1 MTVNDCLSLRTSAA
15 LASIIILI
23 STAFGRNDQAGAQS
37 TKPAEEKAEKIVQRG
52 LEVVGGTSYVNVRTV
67 IGRGLFAQYKDGAPE
82 VPSKFVDYI
91 VYPDKERTEFT
102 NGGVRTILANSSGRG
117 WIFDGMVKNLKDQKS
132 DQLEDFKTS
141 MRTGFENL
149 LHGWWRKE
157 GATLSYAGRREAGLA
172 RRNETVRVTYPEG
185 FWVEY
190 EFDAKDGLPSKVI
203 YKRKRKNPDTDEAEE
218 ITEEDR
224 LLKPLTIDGI
234 VTPFVID
241 HFVNGVQTSRI
252 SYDSVEY
259 NRQIADSLF
268 DKPANIKGLK

>member
-1 MTVNDCLSLRTSAA
+1 M
-15 LASIIILI
+15 
-23 STAFGRNDQAGAQS
+23 
-37 TKPAEEKAEKIVQRG
+37 
-52 LEVVGGTSYVNVRTV
+52 
-67 IGRGLFAQYKDGAPE
+67 
-82 VPSKFVDYI
+82 DYI

-102 NGGVRTILANSSGRG
+102 SGGVRTIQTNSSGKG
-117 WIFDGMVKNLKDQKS
+117 WLFDGMVKNLKDQKPE
-132 DQLEDFKTS
+132 QLEDFKTS

-172 RRNETVRVTYPEG
+172 RRNETVRLTYPEA

-203 YKRKRKNPDTDEAEE
+203 YKRKRKNPDTDETEE

-234 VTPFVID
+234 ITPFVID
-241 HFVNGVQTSRI
+241 HFINGIQTSRI

-259 NRQIADSLF
+259 NKQIADSIF
-268 DKPANIKGLK
+268 DKPASIKGLK